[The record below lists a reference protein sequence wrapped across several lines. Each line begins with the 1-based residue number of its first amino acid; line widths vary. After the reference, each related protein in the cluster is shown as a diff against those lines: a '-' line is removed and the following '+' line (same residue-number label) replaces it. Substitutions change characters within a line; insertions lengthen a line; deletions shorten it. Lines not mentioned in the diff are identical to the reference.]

1 MSDRVQSALQGATFD
16 GIAQVREAGA
26 CGMITVRGDFA
37 SATFRKAVAAVAEGA
52 ELPAQRGIVSA
63 GESAVAW
70 MSPDELLVMCP
81 HTDAPAR
88 TAALAEA
95 LKGEHALAVNV
106 SDARAV
112 FDIRGVAAREVLAK
126 LCPVDFAPGAF
137 GEGEIRRTRMAQ
149 VAAAV
154 WMTGPESFRIVC
166 FRSVATYVFGL
177 LSAAA
182 AEGSGVGVFRA
193 T

>member
-1 MSDRVQSALQGATFD
+1 MSDRVQSALQGAAFD

-26 CGMITVRGDFA
+26 CGMITVRGDFS
-37 SATFRKAVAAVAEGA
+37 SAAFGKAIAAGAEGA
-52 ELPAQRGIVSA
+52 AVPAQRAIVTA
-63 GESAVAW
+63 GDSAVAW

-81 HTDAPAR
+81 HSDAPAR
-88 TAALAEA
+88 TATLAEA
-95 LKGEHALAVNV
+95 LKGTHALAVNV

-112 FDIRGVAAREVLAK
+112 FDLSGAQAREVLAK

-137 GEGEIRRTRMAQ
+137 NDGEIRRTRMAQ

-166 FRSVATYVFGL
+166 FRSVAAYVFGL
-177 LSAAA
+177 LSTAV
-182 AEGSGVGVFRA
+182 AEGSEVGVFRA
-193 T
+193 S

>member
-1 MSDRVQSALQGATFD
+1 MSDRVQSALPGASFD

-37 SATFRKAVAAVAEGA
+37 SAAFKKAVAAATGGA
-52 ELPAQRGIVSA
+52 KLPAQRGIAVA
-63 GESAVAW
+63 GDSAVAW

-81 HTDAPAR
+81 HGDAPAR

-95 LKGEHALAVNV
+95 LRGEHALAVNV

-112 FDIRGVAAREVLAK
+112 FDLSGAAAREVLAK

-166 FRSVATYVFGL
+166 FRSVAAYVFGL
-177 LSAAA
+177 LGAAA
-182 AEGSGVGVFRA
+182 AEGSGVGLFQA
-193 T
+193 S